1 MVIRLPKVFQY
12 RGYFNVDVDY
22 LIDWESGELYLGE
35 LNPLTSGVT
44 PLISHA
50 AFVQGDVPMFLFHL
64 LEFSDVE
71 FDLDIDALNA
81 RWDDFQLGAI
91 GQVMD

>member
-1 MVIRLPKVFQY
+1 
-12 RGYFNVDVDY
+12 
-22 LIDWESGELYLGE
+22 
-35 LNPLTSGVT
+35 
-44 PLISHA
+44 
-50 AFVQGDVPMFLFHL
+50 MFLFHL

-91 GQVMD
+91 APSHGLKASFGSMRVNPYLVILRSNAIIPTRSSGVVHSRLSTLSHQLEQR